1 MKQALINLLKVKTIL
16 SMLFSVTTCYLAVKG
31 KISME
36 TFVALTTAIITYY
49 FNKKEGD
56 KNEWRTKRN
65 NRRRIRTIKK

>member
-16 SMLFSVTTCYLAVKG
+16 SLLFSATTCFLAVKG

-49 FNKKEGD
+49 FNKKESD

-65 NRRRIRTIKK
+65 NGRRTRTIKK

>member
-16 SMLFSVTTCYLAVKG
+16 SLLFSATTCFLAVKG
-31 KISME
+31 KKSME

-49 FNKKEGD
+49 FNKKESD

-65 NRRRIRTIKK
+65 NRRRIWPNEQ